1 MYMCRVF
8 SCVVGRGCLLWP
20 VCSLGKTLWAFA
32 LLHSVLQGQICLLLQ
47 VFLNFLSATRGTT
60 ASGRW
65 SFVLSRAHVLSVFIS
80 LFKIP
85 FLFKKFL
92 LFFSFLLFSHSVMSD
107 SLWLHGLQ
115 HARLPCP
122 SQSPRACSNSCPLN
136 QWCHATTSS
145 SVIPVFSCLQFFPAS
160 RSFPMSW
167 LFTFIFNFLVG
178 GKLLYIVVL
187 VSVIQ
192 QWESHNYIHTHT
204 HTHTHTYVYL
214 LLLEPPLPP

>member
-1 MYMCRVF
+1 MDL
-8 SCVVGRGCLLWP
+8 SCTCYTVG
-20 VCSLGKTLWAFA
+20 
-32 LLHSVLQGQICLLLQ
+32 ICWLLL
-47 VFLNFLSATRGTT
+47 LSC
-60 ASGRW
+60 
-65 SFVLSRAHVLSVFIS
+65 SVVSSS
-80 LFKIP
+80 LQP
-85 FLFKKFL
+85 
-92 LFFSFLLFSHSVMSD
+92 
-107 SLWLHGLQ
+107 HGLQ

-145 SVIPVFSCLQFFPAS
+145 SVIPVFSCLQFSPAS

-192 QWESHNYIHTHT
+192 QWESHNYTHTHT
-204 HTHTHTYVYL
+204 HTHTHMYISSL
-214 LLLEPPLPP
+214 LSLLFPPKKNLRLVLQRNLTKSLLREPQWFFLFLVNIFPTHFHPGEHPGVCVCVCVCI